1 MTEKNK
7 TLYDVLEVSP
17 SANTDVIQ
25 AAYQRIRER
34 FQARAAQGDE
44 DALNQLKLAREAA
57 AVLTHAERRAR
68 YDADRRAAQSAAT
81 RPRPLTIEEE
91 ESAFRGRRAW
101 LIGLAIAGLLAYGM
115 YVREQAITE
124 RTRAFLDTQRELV
137 NQQQSLE
144 QERIEAAERRN
155 EGYAVRSVQTD
166 DERRRRYERERFE
179 QEARR
184 IKDQQE
190 MELARAEQAKRME
203 AARRQ
208 ASEREAEYQQERQ
221 AREAARTAAREQAQL
236 REICL
241 QRYNRPDC

>member
-1 MTEKNK
+1 MIEKNK

-25 AAYQRIRER
+25 AAYHRIRDR

-68 YDADRRAAQSAAT
+68 YDADRRAAIAAAS
-81 RPRPLTIEEE
+81 RPLPMTAEEE
-91 ESAFRGRRAW
+91 QSAFRGRRAW
-101 LIGLAIAGLLAYGM
+101 LIGLAIVGLLAYGM
-115 YVREQAITE
+115 YVRERGITE
-124 RTRAFLDTQRELV
+124 RTRVFLDTQRELV

-144 QERIEAAERRN
+144 QQRIEAAERRN
-155 EGYAVRSVQTD
+155 EGYAVRSTQTD
-166 DERRRRYERERFE
+166 DERQRRYERERFE

-184 IKDQQE
+184 IKDQQA
-190 MELARAEQAKRME
+190 MELARAEQARRVE
-203 AARRQ
+203 AARHQ
-208 ASEREAEYQQERQ
+208 ASEREAEYQRERQ
-221 AREAARTAAREQAQL
+221 AREAERTAAREKAQL
-236 REICL
+236 RDICL